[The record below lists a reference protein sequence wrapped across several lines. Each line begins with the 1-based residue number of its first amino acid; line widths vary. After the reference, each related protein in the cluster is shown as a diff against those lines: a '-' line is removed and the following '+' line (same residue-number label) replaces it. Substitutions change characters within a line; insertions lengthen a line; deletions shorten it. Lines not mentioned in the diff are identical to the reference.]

1 MTTPSPLPSQTFASW
16 LEDTNDITKA
26 FLAAGQIPGLI
37 NIAGG
42 LPDPQV
48 YPAAQIADIAARAV
62 TDFPAE
68 TLGYGPLDGLPEL
81 RAVIAQQYSSDH
93 VQLTPEN
100 VLITTSGMQGLD
112 LLGKVLL
119 DEGDIVAGQFPT
131 YLGALDAW
139 RPRKPSFRQL
149 LLQSNALDFVETMR
163 GAKFAYTVPNFSN
176 PTGRLV
182 PESTRRA
189 LVEAAAETG
198 TWLVE
203 DDPYGGLN
211 YDGPLPPRLLDLSA
225 DHPTPQPG
233 PYDGPVI
240 YLGTLSK
247 LIAPG
252 LRIGWIIAAPAMIQ
266 ALILAKQGSD
276 MCTSGLT
283 QRMACEIL
291 KAGLIEQVNPTM
303 LNLYRKRRDALC
315 AALDKHLSPWFDW
328 DVPEDGMFV
337 WMTAKDKRLNT
348 DDLFKIGLEELVCV
362 SPSSVF
368 DAEGRF
374 THGLR
379 LNFTL
384 NDESALDE
392 AVRRLARATVR
403 LLRG

>member
-1 MTTPSPLPSQTFASW
+1 MNSSARGSNAAFARW
-16 LEDTNDITKA
+16 LDDSNDVTKA
-26 FLAAGQIPGLI
+26 FLAAGKIPGLI

-42 LPDPQV
+42 LPDPGV
-48 YPAAQIADIAARAV
+48 YPSAEIADIAARAV
-62 TDFPAE
+62 TDFPEE

-81 RAVIAQQYSSDH
+81 REVIAGRFSYGE
-93 VQLTPEN
+93 LRLKPEN
-100 VLITTSGMQGLD
+100 VLITTSGMQALD

-119 DEGDIVAGQFPT
+119 DEGDLIAGQFQT

-139 RPRKPSFRQL
+139 RPRKPTFRKL
-149 LLQSNALDFVETMR
+149 LLDSNDLDFAASME

-182 PESTRRA
+182 PAATRRA
-189 LVEAAAETG
+189 LIDAVRQAG

-211 YDGPLPPRLLDLSA
+211 YDGPLPPSLLELSA
-225 DHPTPQPG
+225 QNEASV
-233 PYDGPVI
+233 YEGPVV

-252 LRIGWIIAAPAMIQ
+252 LRIGWVIAAPPMIE
-266 ALILAKQGSD
+266 ALTLAKQGSD

-291 KAGLIEQVNPTM
+291 KAGLVEAVNPEM
-303 LNLYRKRRDALC
+303 LALYRRRRDALC
-315 AALDKHLSPWFDW
+315 SALARHMTPWFDW
-328 DVPEDGMFV
+328 SVPEGGMFV
-337 WMTAKDKRLNT
+337 WLTAKDQRLNT
-348 DDLFKIGLEELVCV
+348 DALFKLGLEEKVCV

-368 DAEGRF
+368 DSAGEFR
-374 THGLR
+374 HGLR

-384 NDESALDE
+384 NDEDKLDE
-392 AVRRLARATVR
+392 AVRRLAVATAR
-403 LLRG
+403 LAPSFG

>member
-1 MTTPSPLPSQTFASW
+1 MTYPAAFAGW
-16 LEDTNDITKA
+16 LDDTNDITKA

-48 YPAAQIADIAARAV
+48 YPAEQIAEIAQRAV
-62 TDFPAE
+62 RDYPAE
-68 TLGYGPLDGLPEL
+68 TLGYGPLEGLPDL
-81 RAVIAQQYSSDH
+81 RSAIAERFSSDDLH
-93 VQLTPEN
+93 LGPEN
-100 VLITTSGMQGLD
+100 VLVTTSGMQALD

-119 DEGDIVAGQFPT
+119 DEGDVIAGQFPT

-139 RPRKPSFRQL
+139 RPRKPTFRAMP
-149 LLQSNALDFVETMR
+149 LQSNDLDFTKAMQ

-189 LVEAAAETG
+189 LVDAARTTG
-198 TWLVE
+198 AWLVE

-211 YDGPLPPRLLDLSA
+211 YDGPLPPRLIDISA
-225 DHPTPQPG
+225 HSQPQADRA
-233 PYDGPVI
+233 PYAGPVV

-247 LIAPG
+247 LIVPG
-252 LRIGWIIAAPAMIQ
+252 LRIGWVIAAPAMID
-266 ALILAKQGSD
+266 ALTLAKQGSD

-291 KAGLIEQVNPTM
+291 NAGLIEAVNPVM
-303 LNLYRKRRDALC
+303 LDLYRRRRDALC
-315 AALDKHLSPWFDW
+315 DALDSHLSTWFEW
-328 DVPEDGMFV
+328 EHPEGGMFV
-337 WMTAKDKRLNT
+337 WVTARDRALDT
-348 DDLFKIGLEELVCV
+348 DALFKIGLDERVCV

-368 DAEGRF
+368 DATGAFR
-374 THGLR
+374 HGLR

-384 NDESALDE
+384 NDETALEE
-392 AVRRLARATVR
+392 AVRRLALATQR
-403 LLRG
+403 LVKP